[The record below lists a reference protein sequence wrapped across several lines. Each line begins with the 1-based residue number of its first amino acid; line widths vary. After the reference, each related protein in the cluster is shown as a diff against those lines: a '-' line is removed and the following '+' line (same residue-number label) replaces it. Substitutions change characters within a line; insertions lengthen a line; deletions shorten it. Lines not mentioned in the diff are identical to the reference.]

1 MSTISE
7 IDIRDWDK
15 IDIPHINQVLDDV
28 DFENMQYPQWHLA
41 KELEVFIRQV
51 EEIKNRQ
58 MKEAT
63 KNVAALFKPKE

>member
-15 IDIPHINQVLDDV
+15 IDIPKTEKALMKFDWN
-28 DFENMQYPQWHLA
+28 ELA
-41 KELEVFIRQV
+41 SFIKQV
-51 EEIKNRQ
+51 EQLRDKQI
-58 MKEAT
+58 KEAT